1 MTPRPSLALVLL
13 LAACTGAPP
22 VATRDAGTGA
32 PDAGVDV
39 DLATLAPARW
49 PDEPGVRAT
58 HDVDADLWAVLE
70 PGVLKGACG
79 AVTAGTADAPT
90 RLRCGKWM
98 FFYETFGTVGIPQ
111 PLLDF
116 LQKHYA
122 GYYGPGFSQMGFV
135 PDPASTKGM
144 PLGLHGPAGKLQG
157 VDTAAFTCASCHFG
171 RMPDGRY
178 AVGYANHD
186 LQYGRFLA
194 GLSAPI
200 TLSTNA
206 NSDKVAPAIKA
217 ELLPHVT
224 AAKAASGTYMAEL
237 GLLGL
242 RLSPVL
248 LQGTNIDLTIAEQ
261 ERFLELP
268 GGTLDFMFKP
278 LLDDGYWTVSRAVAL
293 WNMPSEA
300 QRAEAG
306 MPHEMLALNGGVPR
320 LMDFLHGFVAIGVSK
335 NEWTDARLAPL
346 EEYVRSLRSPAALQ
360 PPDAEAVK
368 AGARLFVQKGC
379 LECHDG
385 PSGESTRPY
394 AFPEV
399 GTDDA
404 YAHLYNPDASGNGC
418 CSVPPEAITRGVKAP
433 RMNALFAQKGLL
445 HNGAIRSL
453 EQLFCLEP
461 RNPTA
466 TPALTSGGHRQT
478 CDGLTEAEKQS
489 LLAYLRSL

>member
-1 MTPRPSLALVLL
+1 
-13 LAACTGAPP
+13 
-22 VATRDAGTGA
+22 
-32 PDAGVDV
+32 
-39 DLATLAPARW
+39 
-49 PDEPGVRAT
+49 
-58 HDVDADLWAVLE
+58 
-70 PGVLKGACG
+70 
-79 AVTAGTADAPT
+79 
-90 RLRCGKWM
+90 
-98 FFYETFGTVGIPQ
+98 
-111 PLLDF
+111 
-116 LQKHYA
+116 
-122 GYYGPGFSQMGFV
+122 
-135 PDPASTKGM
+135 
-144 PLGLHGPAGKLQG
+144 
-157 VDTAAFTCASCHFG
+157 
-171 RMPDGRY
+171 
-178 AVGYANHD
+178 VGYANHD

-217 ELLPHVT
+217 ELMPHVT
-224 AAKAASGTYMAEL
+224 AAKAASNTYMMEL

-248 LQGTNIDLTIAEQ
+248 LQGTNIDLTIDEQ

-335 NEWTDARLAPL
+335 NEWNDARLAPL
-346 EEYVRSLRSPAALQ
+346 EEYVRSMRAPAALQ

-418 CSVPPEAITRGVKAP
+418 CNVPPEAITRGVKAP
-433 RMNALFAQKGLL
+433 RMNGLFAQKGLL
-445 HNGAIRSL
+445 HNGSVRSL

-461 RNPTA
+461 RNPTT

-489 LLAYLRSL
+489 LLTYLRAL

>member
-1 MTPRPSLALVLL
+1 MRLPASLLVLS
-13 LAACTGAPP
+13 LAACSPALPVTTDGGSPP
-22 VATRDAGTGA
+22 DAGGA
-32 PDAGVDV
+32 DAGVDLA
-39 DLATLAPARW
+39 DLAPRRW
-49 PDEPGVRAT
+49 PSEPGVRPT

-70 PGVLKGACG
+70 PGVLNGACA
-79 AVTAGTADAPT
+79 AVDAGTADEAT

-122 GYYGPGFSQMGFV
+122 GYYGAGFSEMGFI
-135 PDPASTKGM
+135 PDPASPTGM
-144 PLGLHGPAGKLQG
+144 PLGLHGPAGKLAG
-157 VDTAAFTCASCHFG
+157 VNTAAFTCAGCHFG

-178 AVGYANHD
+178 AVGYANHA

-194 GLSAPI
+194 GLGAPM

-206 NSDKVAPAIKA
+206 NSTKVAPAIKT

-224 AAKAASGTYMAEL
+224 AAKAHSGYMAEL

-242 RLSPVL
+242 QLSPVL
-248 LQGTNIDLTIAEQ
+248 LQGTTVDLTVPEQ
-261 ERFLELP
+261 ELFLQLP

-293 WNMPSEA
+293 WNLPSPA
-300 QRAEAG
+300 QREAAG

-320 LMDFLHGFVAIGVSK
+320 LVDFLHGFVAIGVSK
-335 NEWTDARLAPL
+335 NEWTDARLQPL
-346 EEYVRSLRSPAALQ
+346 EDYLRSLRAPA
-360 PPDAEAVK
+360 PPVAPDEAAVRT
-368 AGARLFVQKGC
+368 GARLFVEKGC

-385 PSGESTRPY
+385 PSGESSRPY

-404 YAHLYNPDASGNGC
+404 YGHLYNPDAAGNGC
-418 CSVPPEAITRGVKAP
+418 CDVPPEAITRGVKAP
-433 RMNALFAQKGLL
+433 RMAGLFAQGGML
-445 HNGAIRSL
+445 HNGSVRSL

-461 RNPTA
+461 RNPTT

-489 LLAYLRSL
+489 LLTYLRAL